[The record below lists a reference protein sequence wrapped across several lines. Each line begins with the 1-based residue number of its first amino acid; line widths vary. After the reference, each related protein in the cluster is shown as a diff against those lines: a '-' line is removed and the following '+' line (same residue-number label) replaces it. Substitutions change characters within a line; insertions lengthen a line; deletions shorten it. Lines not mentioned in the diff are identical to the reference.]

1 MVPDTVS
8 FLNAAQARALVRERL
23 HALGLSGLIDDG
35 ELVVSELVGNAVLH
49 GSGCTGVQVKAVE
62 GGARIE
68 VADRSPTAPVVG
80 MGSREAMTGRGLR
93 LVGHLARRW
102 GVESRPTGKVV
113 WAEVGGEL
121 EGTPRD
127 GTECLAERNDGPA
140 VAPRERFRVVLGEV
154 PTDLLLAA
162 KSHVDDVVREFA
174 LAASGAST
182 GITATVPPHLQP
194 LINTV
199 AYRFSEAR
207 ESIKRQALAAARRG
221 ASHTRLELE
230 LEAQTADAGE
240 DYLIALDTV
249 DGYCRAARLLTLET
263 PPQHRVFRRWY
274 VEELIVQL
282 RALAVGETPRPPQ
295 SFEDRLLQEI
305 DRVAAA
311 QRIAERSAR
320 LFEVAS
326 ALAGADSP
334 EAVADAVLDQGAAA
348 LGASGGGLL
357 LVSDADRLIVP
368 RTVGYDEDVVARLRS
383 ESRNADLPAA
393 VALRT
398 GKSVWI
404 ESRIERDMRYPELVE
419 LEPATVSVCAVP
431 LEVQGRRLG
440 ALRFSFTEPRLFD
453 EDERRFVLTLAAQS
467 AQALERA
474 QLQHSRIDISRR
486 LQRSLLPPT
495 ILAIPGVEA
504 AAFYHPLGAGVDVGG
519 DFYDLWKLDDD
530 VYAIAVGDVAGT
542 GPEAA
547 AFTAR
552 VRYSLR
558 ALTLLN
564 ADVGPTMK
572 RLNQVLV
579 SSNADAASNSELF
592 CTVIFGTVR
601 SYGDRVEAVLAS
613 GGHPFPFI
621 RRADGTVEEVVVGGT
636 LLGIFPD
643 PEVAVVHRTLVRGD
657 RLVLYTDGVIEARD
671 KAGRMFEANGV
682 RDLLA
687 DAEGGGRAR
696 ATVDRLEQAVVTQV
710 GGDLAD
716 DMAALVLRVGRDG
729 AGPG

>member
-1 MVPDTVS
+1 M
-8 FLNAAQARALVRERL
+8 
-23 HALGLSGLIDDG
+23 GLSDLIDDG
-35 ELVVSELVGNAVLH
+35 ELVASELVANAVLH
-49 GSGCTGVQVKAVE
+49 GSGCTGVEVEGVE

-68 VADRSPTAPVVG
+68 VADRSRTAPVVG
-80 MGSREAMTGRGLR
+80 MGSQDAMTGRGLR
-93 LVGHLARRW
+93 LVGQLARRW
-102 GVESRPTGKVV
+102 GVESRLDGKVV
-113 WAEVGGEL
+113 WAEVGQPLPDGAAPSAADL
-121 EGTPRD
+121 VSGGNDRPAGTTRK
-127 GTECLAERNDGPA
+127 
-140 VAPRERFRVVLGEV
+140 RFHVVLGEV

-162 KSHVDDVVREFA
+162 KYHVDDVVREFA
-174 LAASGAST
+174 LAATGAST
-182 GITATVPPHLQP
+182 GITATVPPHLQS

-207 ESIKRQALAAARRG
+207 ESIKRQALTAARRG

-230 LEAQTADAGE
+230 LDAQTADAGE
-240 DYLIALDTV
+240 DYLVALDTV

-274 VEELIVQL
+274 VEELIVQV
-282 RALAVGETPRPPQ
+282 RALASGETPRPPQ

-348 LGASGGGLL
+348 LGASGGGLVL
-357 LVSDADRLIVP
+357 ASNADRLIVP
-368 RTVGYDEDVVARLRS
+368 RTVGYDEAVVARLRS
-383 ESRNADLPAA
+383 ESRDADLPAA
-393 VALRT
+393 VVLRT
-398 GKSVWI
+398 GESVWI
-404 ESRIERDMRYPELVE
+404 ESRLERDMRYPELVE

-440 ALRFSFTEPRLFD
+440 ALRFSFNEPRLFD

-504 AAFYHPLGAGVDVGG
+504 AAFYHPLGDGVDVGG
-519 DFYDLWKLDDD
+519 DFYDLWKLDDNF
-530 VYAIAVGDVAGT
+530 YAIAVGDVAGT

-558 ALTLLN
+558 ALTLLD
-564 ADVGPTMK
+564 ADVGPTME
-572 RLNQVLV
+572 RLNHALLT
-579 SSNADAASNSELF
+579 SNAEGIKGERF

-601 SYGDRVEAVLAS
+601 SHGDRLEVVLAS
-613 GGHPFPFI
+613 GGHPYPFI
-621 RRADGTVEEVVVGGT
+621 RRADGSVEEVVLGGT
-636 LLGIFPD
+636 LLGIFTE
-643 PEVAVVHRTLVRGD
+643 PEVVVVHRTLGPGD

-671 KAGRMFEANGV
+671 KAGRMFDAAGV
-682 RDLLA
+682 RAQLS
-687 DAEGGGRAR
+687 DAQAGGTAR
-696 ATVDRLEQAVVTQV
+696 ATVERLQDAVMDHV
-710 GGDLAD
+710 GGELAD

-729 AGPG
+729 ADSDSG